1 MSENKIEDEIEKLK
15 QKNKEILGDIEK
27 NVDESTKELK
37 KLIKN
42 NPLLAVGAAFAVGF
56 LVGRVLT
63 KKD

>member
-1 MSENKIEDEIEKLK
+1 MDENKIDDEVEKLK
-15 QKNKEILGDIEK
+15 LKNKEILSDIEK

-42 NPLLAVGAAFAVGF
+42 NPLIAVGAAFVVGF
-56 LVGRVLT
+56 LVGRVVT

>member
-1 MSENKIEDEIEKLK
+1 MSENTIEDEVEKFK

-37 KLIKN
+37 NLIKK

-56 LVGRVLT
+56 LVGRVVT

>member
-1 MSENKIEDEIEKLK
+1 MSEIKIEDEVEKLK

-42 NPLLAVGAAFAVGF
+42 NPLIAVGAAFAVGF
-56 LVGRVLT
+56 LVGRVIT